1 MYKLGNQT
9 IIPMIK
15 FIYVF
20 IPIFYFFSSCGSAS
34 SEPEIQKEEEQA
46 IELADVTNEKKELV
60 AEILVLYKDLDSQ
73 ELDKITNY
81 LDCPKRIEE
90 IELPMEKS
98 KIRNAVESN
107 SFRLSS
113 DVVKEH
119 FDLLYT
125 EMDLNLI
132 HETIKQIPEE
142 ELLTKDEVSSKI
154 NVSECD
160 YETKVSMLDKEV
172 KFNIIPATSDEKC
185 KKDQQWKFK
194 SNGEYLVLDRRYY
207 L

>member
-1 MYKLGNQT
+1 
-9 IIPMIK
+9 MIK
-15 FIYVF
+15 NIYFTFPLFILF
-20 IPIFYFFSSCGSAS
+20 GCGAS
-34 SEPEIQKEEEQA
+34 TAEPEVKLEEEQA

-60 AEILVLYKDLDSQ
+60 AEILLFYKDLDGQ
-73 ELDKITNY
+73 DLDKITNY

-90 IELPMEKS
+90 IELSMDKP
-98 KIRNAVESN
+98 KIRNSVESN

-113 DVVKEH
+113 DVVKDQ

-125 EMDLNLI
+125 EMDLNLV
-132 HETIKQIPEE
+132 HEMIKQIPEE
-142 ELLTKDEVSSKI
+142 ELLTKEEVSATIK
-154 NVSECD
+154 VEECD
-160 YETKVSMLDKEV
+160 YDTKISMQDKEV
-172 KFNIIPATSDEKC
+172 KFNIIPKTEDEKC

>member
-46 IELADVTNEKKELV
+46 IELVDVTNEKKELV

-125 EMDLNLI
+125 EMDLNF
-132 HETIKQIPEE
+132 H
-142 ELLTKDEVSSKI
+142 
-154 NVSECD
+154 C
-160 YETKVSMLDKEV
+160 
-172 KFNIIPATSDEKC
+172 
-185 KKDQQWKFK
+185 
-194 SNGEYLVLDRRYY
+194 
-207 L
+207 